1 MIRSHY
7 VELDKRKRSNFGN
20 HLNFTAEWLSL
31 DSLLLLDVVTVCPKN
46 NFQPFIQTI
55 IYRLSFL
62 REFIRQRCVADG
74 LQKFKW
80 NDS

>member
-31 DSLLLLDVVTVCPKN
+31 DSLRRASSCGGDGVPEEQFPTIYTDYNLQIIIFTGIYSSEVCRRR
-46 NFQPFIQTI
+46 FTEI
-55 IYRLSFL
+55 
-62 REFIRQRCVADG
+62 
-74 LQKFKW
+74 
-80 NDS
+80 

>member
-31 DSLLLLDVVTVCPKN
+31 DSLLRASSRSGDGVPEEQFPTIYTDYNLQIIIFTGIYSSEVCRRR
-46 NFQPFIQTI
+46 FTEI
-55 IYRLSFL
+55 
-62 REFIRQRCVADG
+62 
-74 LQKFKW
+74 
-80 NDS
+80 

>member
-31 DSLLLLDVVTVCPKN
+31 DSLLRASSCGGDGVPEEQFPTIYTDYNLQIIIFTGIYSSEVCRRR
-46 NFQPFIQTI
+46 FTEI
-55 IYRLSFL
+55 
-62 REFIRQRCVADG
+62 
-74 LQKFKW
+74 
-80 NDS
+80 

>member
-31 DSLLLLDVVTVCPKN
+31 DSLLRASSWSGDGVPEEQFSTIYTDYNLQIIIFTGIYSSEVCRRR
-46 NFQPFIQTI
+46 FTEI
-55 IYRLSFL
+55 
-62 REFIRQRCVADG
+62 
-74 LQKFKW
+74 
-80 NDS
+80 